1 MTNAQIINLTHV
13 EGKSIFDIKINED
26 ISFGGDVVPIIS
38 GPNGIENKEL
48 IFRCCEL
55 LEKNN
60 LKLFRFVKLPL
71 QSLISFPFFDFSKGD
86 GKCTNP
92 FGFVNIT
99 LDFFHTY
106 FSGTPWI
113 G

>member
-1 MTNAQIINLTHV
+1 MYNRFLNSQHL
-13 EGKSIFDIKINED
+13 
-26 ISFGGDVVPIIS
+26 P
-38 GPNGIENKEL
+38 
-48 IFRCCEL
+48 
-55 LEKNN
+55 KNN

-71 QSLISFPFFDFSKGD
+71 QYLILFPFFDFSIGE

-106 FSGTPWI
+106 FCALECSLADPNLAQI
-113 G
+113 AF